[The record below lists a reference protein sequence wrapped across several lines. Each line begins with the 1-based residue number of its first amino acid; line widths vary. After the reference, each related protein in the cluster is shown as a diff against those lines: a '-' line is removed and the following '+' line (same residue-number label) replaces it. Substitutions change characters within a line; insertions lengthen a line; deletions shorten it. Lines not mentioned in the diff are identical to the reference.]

1 MHRPPLVVQL
11 VHPSTIS
18 QSFAGYPEIQ
28 NWTFIKTTF
37 ELTNL
42 YVQQSEPHTISNARG
57 WIVRVT
63 LLQKVP
69 SAVGKRHNPNEVLVK
84 VELVQ

>member
-1 MHRPPLVVQL
+1 MSKNAPTTPGYASLD
-11 VHPSTIS
+11 
-18 QSFAGYPEIQ
+18 YPEIQ

-42 YVQQSEPHTISNARG
+42 YVQQSDPHTISNASG

-69 SAVGKRHNPNEVLVK
+69 SG
-84 VELVQ
+84 